1 MGFRGRVLRL
11 RRDIRKERNGAPMS
25 DNQQNVS
32 TYGCLSLLAGLAI
45 VAGFVFSVF
54 YICSKLAVTQ

>member
-1 MGFRGRVLRL
+1 
-11 RRDIRKERNGAPMS
+11 MS